1 MCNLMVIIRIS
12 IIIIILCVQV
22 IAFIEALLR
31 NRVTNI
37 KKVAIIVPV
46 NTLENW
52 KNEFMKWIPEHKRP
66 RVS

>member
-1 MCNLMVIIRIS
+1 MVLIKCYVIAFS
-12 IIIIILCVQV
+12 YVQV

-31 NRVTNI
+31 NEVTNI

-52 KNEFMKWIPEHKRP
+52 KNELVKWIPEHKRP
-66 RVS
+66 RVN